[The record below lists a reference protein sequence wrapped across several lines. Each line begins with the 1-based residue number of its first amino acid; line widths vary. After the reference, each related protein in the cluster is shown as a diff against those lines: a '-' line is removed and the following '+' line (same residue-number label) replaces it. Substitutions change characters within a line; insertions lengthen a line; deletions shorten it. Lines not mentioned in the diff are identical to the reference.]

1 MTIDFPSL
9 SDSIA
14 FSTAAA
20 VAAAAAAAMAFSSV
34 APFFVCRPFI
44 VCSNSLVA
52 YMSSSL
58 FSFVSGASSF
68 FIFFAV
74 FLPNFL
80 FNN

>member
-1 MTIDFPSL
+1 
-9 SDSIA
+9 
-14 FSTAAA
+14 
-20 VAAAAAAAMAFSSV
+20 MAFSSV